1 MKLYINIGKK
11 ITVSLV
17 VSFIILSIITGCGK
31 EDAISVNKLPEVSD
45 GAITFPAPDFDDG
58 AAKFYNYEDNGIKI
72 RFFIL
77 KSSDGEIRAAFDS
90 CDVCWR
96 ADKGYEQRGDSM
108 ICRNCGQSFRSDK
121 INTVKGG
128 CNPSPLERSS
138 ADGKIIIKVD
148 DILKGREYFDFKKRS

>member
-1 MKLYINIGKK
+1 MKLYISIGRK
-11 ITVSLV
+11 IPVSLV
-17 VSFIILSIITGCGK
+17 VSILILLFIAGCGK
-31 EDAISVNKLPEVSD
+31 DDVISLNKLPEVSD
-45 GAITFPAPDFDDG
+45 GAITFPASDFNDG

-108 ICRNCGQSFRSDK
+108 ICRNCGMSFRSDK

-128 CNPSPLERSS
+128 CNPSPLERTT
-138 ADGKIIIKVD
+138 ADGKIIIKID
-148 DILKGREYFDFKKRS
+148 DILKGREYFDFGKRS

>member
-1 MKLYINIGKK
+1 MKSYIGIWRK
-11 ITVSLV
+11 ISVTLAGSILV
-17 VSFIILSIITGCGK
+17 LSVFAGCGK
-31 EDAISVNKLPEVSD
+31 DDAISLNKLPEASD
-45 GAITFPAPDFDDG
+45 GVITFPASDFSDG

-128 CNPSPLERSS
+128 CNPSPLERTS
-138 ADGKIIIKVD
+138 ADGKIFIKVD
-148 DILKGREYFDFKKRS
+148 DILKGREYFDFRKRS